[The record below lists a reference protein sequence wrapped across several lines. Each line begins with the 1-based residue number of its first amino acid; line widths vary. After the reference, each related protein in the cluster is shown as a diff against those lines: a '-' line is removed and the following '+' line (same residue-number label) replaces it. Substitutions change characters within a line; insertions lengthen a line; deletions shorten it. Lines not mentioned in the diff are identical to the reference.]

1 MTKNAATVPA
11 PVTARR
17 YDKSLSLFVD
27 ETLLTYILGWTVPAP
42 GQPRGAAPGIS
53 EVIRAVLDAEVARY
67 RAADQEGFD
76 AVMAAGREEIERR
89 EAAKQQ

>member
-1 MTKNAATVPA
+1 MTKNAATAPA

-27 ETLLTYILGWTVPAP
+27 HSLLAYILGWTAPAP
-42 GQPRGAAPGIS
+42 DQPRNAPPGIS

-67 RAADQEGFD
+67 RKADPDGYER
-76 AVMAAGREEIERR
+76 VMAAGYAEIERR
-89 EAAKQQ
+89 EAARQQ